1 MADMTSGR
9 LRTGALLA
17 ALLLAGC
24 GGREAEAP
32 RAALE
37 RQRAELTRYVA
48 DHPEAVRE
56 RAALARVAMRLGDS
70 VTAEAAVEEAIAAGG
85 AGEVLRPLLARAY
98 AMQGEGDRAIATLDA
113 GPIAPEMLGEAAWV
127 EANVRLDRG
136 DLEGARKAF
145 DLALRE
151 RPREAGLWA
160 DVARFRAANADA
172 RGARQAVDHAIELDA
187 GNGAALALK
196 ADLVRDQQGLAPAL
210 AWYDRALAADPGNAD
225 AWIERAATLGD
236 LGRYREM
243 LASLRRAATLTPGE
257 PRLFYLQA
265 VLAARA
271 GNYRLARS
279 LLQRTRGQLDDEP
292 GFMLVSA
299 IAELQLGGQA
309 LAATWAE
316 RLVEVQPHNFTVRRL
331 LAAANW
337 ADADDEGAAAAL
349 APIVARADADSWSL
363 LLAARVA
370 AEQGDGKGSAAY
382 QDRAARLARGAAAPF
397 TVDDDPLLVAM
408 AAEAAP
414 LDPSKVIPAIAADVM
429 QGNGARALERAARL
443 RDANPGVAD
452 AHRLFGDAALAEG
465 RLDLAVAAFRK
476 ARNLDAGEGAA
487 LRLADALLRSG
498 DSAGAAAAVAAL
510 RESDPSS
517 IAADRFA
524 GRLALDRRR
533 WDAAIAAF
541 ERVRRRLGDRD
552 AVILRDL
559 AHAWAGKGEAK
570 RALPLAARA
579 YRLQPLNCG
588 IMLLYADLLEA
599 QGDAANAAALRD
611 KAAQAGR

>member
-1 MADMTSGR
+1 MTSGR
-9 LRTGALLA
+9 LRVGALFA
-17 ALLLAGC
+17 VLLLASC
-24 GGREAEAP
+24 GGDDTDTP

-48 DHPEAVRE
+48 DHPDAVRE
-56 RAALARVAMRLGDS
+56 RVALARVAIRLGDG

-85 AGEVLRPLLARAY
+85 AGDVLRPLLARAY
-98 AMQGEGDRAIATLDA
+98 AMQGEGDRALAMLDA

-127 EANVRLDRG
+127 EGNVRLDRG
-136 DLEGARKAF
+136 DLDGARRAF

-151 RPREAGLWA
+151 QPREAALWA

-187 GNGAALALK
+187 ESGAALALK
-196 ADLVRDQQGLAPAL
+196 ADLVRDQEGLAPAL
-210 AWYDRALAADPGNAD
+210 AWYGKALAADPGNAD
-225 AWIERAATLGD
+225 AWIEHAATLGD
-236 LGRYREM
+236 LGRYRDM
-243 LASLRRAATLTPGE
+243 LASLRRAAEIAPGD

-279 LLQRTRGQLDDEP
+279 LLQRTRGQLDEEP
-292 GFMLVSA
+292 GYMLVSA

-316 RLVEVQPHNFTVRRL
+316 RLVEAQPHNFTARRI

-370 AEQGDGKGSAAY
+370 AEQGDRTGSAAL
-382 QDRAARLARGAAAPF
+382 QDRAAGLMRGNAAPF
-397 TVDDDPLLVAM
+397 AVDDDPLLVAM
-408 AAEAAP
+408 AADAAP
-414 LDPSKVIPAIAADVM
+414 LDPSKAVPAIAADIA
-429 QGNGARALERAARL
+429 QGNKARAIERAARL
-443 RDANPGVAD
+443 RDANPGVAE
-452 AHRLFGDAALAEG
+452 AHRLFGDAALAG
-465 RLDLAVAAFRK
+465 ARLDLAVAAFRS
-476 ARNLDAGEGAA
+476 ARDLDAGEATA
-487 LRLADALLRSG
+487 VRLAGALLRNG
-498 DSAGAAAAVAAL
+498 DTAGAAAAIGAL
-510 RESDPSS
+510 RASDPSS
-517 IAADRFA
+517 VAANRFA
-524 GRLALDRRR
+524 GQLALERGR
-533 WDAAIAAF
+533 WDAAIVAF

-552 AVILRDL
+552 AAILRDL
-559 AHAWAGKGEAK
+559 ARAWAAKGEVK

-579 YRLQPLNCG
+579 YGLQPLNRD
-588 IMLLYADLLEA
+588 IMRLYADLLA
-599 QGDAANAAALRD
+599 GQGDTANAAALRD
-611 KAAQAGR
+611 KAAQIGR

>member
-1 MADMTSGR
+1 MIAAPFRAGT
-9 LRTGALLA
+9 LLA

-24 GGREAEAP
+24 GGREAATP

-37 RQRAELTRYVA
+37 RQRAELTRYIA
-48 DHPEAVRE
+48 DHPAAVRE
-56 RAALARVAMRLGDS
+56 RVALARVAIRLGDG
-70 VTAEAAVEEAIAAGG
+70 VAAEAAVEEAIAAGG

-113 GPIAPEMLGEAAWV
+113 GPVAPEMLGEAAWV
-127 EANVRLDRG
+127 EGNVRLDQG
-136 DLEGARKAF
+136 DLDGARGAF

-172 RGARQAVDHAIELDA
+172 RGARQAIDHAIELDA
-187 GNGAALALK
+187 GNAPALAFK

-210 AWYDRALAADPGNAD
+210 RWYDRALAADPGNAD

-236 LGRYREM
+236 LGRYRDM
-243 LASLRRAATLTPGE
+243 LASLRRAAALTPGD

-316 RLVEVQPHNFTVRRL
+316 RLVEAQPHNFTARRI
-331 LAAANW
+331 LAAASW
-337 ADADDEGAAAAL
+337 ADADDESAAAAL
-349 APIVARADADSWSL
+349 APIVTRADADSWSL

-370 AEQGDGKGSAAY
+370 AEQGDGKSSAAY

-397 TVDDDPLLVAM
+397 AVDDDPLLLAL
-408 AAEAAP
+408 AADAAP
-414 LDPSKVIPAIAADVM
+414 LDPAKAIPAIAADLM
-429 QGNGARALERAARL
+429 QGNDARALDRAARL

-452 AHRLFGDAALAEG
+452 AHRLFGDAALAGG
-465 RLDLAVAAFRK
+465 RLDLAIAAFRK
-476 ARNLDAGEGAA
+476 ARDLDAGEATT
-487 LRLADALLRSG
+487 LRLADALLQTG
-498 DSAGAAAAVAAL
+498 DSAGAQAVIDAL
-510 RESDPSS
+510 RASDPSS

-524 GRLALDRRR
+524 GRLALDHGR

-552 AVILRDL
+552 AAVLRDL
-559 AHAWAGKGEAK
+559 ARAWAGKGEAK

-579 YRLQPLNCG
+579 YRLQPLNRS
-588 IMLLYADLLEA
+588 IMRLYADLLEA
-599 QGDAANAAALRD
+599 RGDAANAAALRD
-611 KAAQAGR
+611 KAAQIGR